1 MNIKYLAVTA
11 ILAVSSTPTLAQE
24 FTGASFSATY
34 AGTTEDGLDI
44 TGTSLKAS
52 GGVALSPQFA
62 LGGSLGLYNLDV
74 EGSEDDAVNV
84 TLRAMYRLGSSGTI
98 GAFFANDSDN
108 GDDASSYG
116 IEAGYETS
124 ATFID
129 GYYGEVDVDDSSF
142 DHSIYGAA
150 IEFAVANNVSLT
162 AGFDSYRVEDGE
174 DSLTTRTWTIGT
186 EYDFGNGASVYAN
199 IGEIVITEDDGT
211 DEDSASASTANI
223 GVSFAMGEG
232 RGTVLGNRSVYEAT
246 LPF

>member
-1 MNIKYLAVTA
+1 MNIKYLTLAA

-34 AGTTEDGLDI
+34 AGTTEDDVDI

-62 LGGSLGLYNLDV
+62 LGGSLAFYNV
-74 EGSEDDAVNV
+74 ETDEGDADGTNV

-98 GAFFANDSDN
+98 GAFVANDSDDDN
-108 GDDASSYG
+108 DASSYG

-124 ATFID
+124 ATFVE
-129 GYYGEVDVDDSSF
+129 GYYGEVDVDDSF
-142 DHSIYGAA
+142 DHAIYGAA
-150 IEFAVANNVSLT
+150 IEFGVANNVSLT
-162 AGFDSYRVEDGE
+162 AGFDSYRIEDGDASE
-174 DSLTTRTWTIGT
+174 TIRTWTIGT

-211 DEDSASASTANI
+211 DEDSASASVANI

-232 RGTVLGNRSVYEAT
+232 RGTVLGNRSVNEAA